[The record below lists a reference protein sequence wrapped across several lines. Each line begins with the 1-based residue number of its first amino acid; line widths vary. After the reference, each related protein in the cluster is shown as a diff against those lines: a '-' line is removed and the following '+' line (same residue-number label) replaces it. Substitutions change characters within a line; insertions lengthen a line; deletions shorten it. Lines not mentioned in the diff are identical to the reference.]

1 RGKAR
6 NFVSPKRKGDASMA
20 RMEDVPVAGKDC
32 DAAADRANLAVPLA
46 GRVLHGLE
54 AGARARLADGAKP
67 AARGLERR
75 AEVAREIGRPG
86 RAELA
91 ADREERARE
100 PDQAAGLVLE
110 PAQRQ
115 LGAAVGALARVR
127 GDTVLARNPARRR

>member
-1 RGKAR
+1 EGRAAQRRGDQARECHEDQGKGRGKAR

-75 AEVAREIGRPG
+75 AEV
-86 RAELA
+86 
-91 ADREERARE
+91 
-100 PDQAAGLVLE
+100 
-110 PAQRQ
+110 
-115 LGAAVGALARVR
+115 
-127 GDTVLARNPARRR
+127 